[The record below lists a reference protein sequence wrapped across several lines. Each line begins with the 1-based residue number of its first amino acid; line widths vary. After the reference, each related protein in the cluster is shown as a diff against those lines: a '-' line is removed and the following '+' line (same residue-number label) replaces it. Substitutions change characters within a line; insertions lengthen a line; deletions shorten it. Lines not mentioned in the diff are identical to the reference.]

1 MTRSGSARAAALVLV
16 GALVGIG
23 CYTLGPPAIGAAREP
38 TPIRVVVRDAQGV
51 DVDAAAEAARAL
63 RAEIAR
69 STDLA
74 LADDARA
81 ADVLEADLVDAST
94 ALGAQTD
101 TRRRA
106 GEYVARVE
114 LTVRLVARDGGVRA
128 RITQIVG
135 EAPYLSVPGPLVALD
150 GQRRRALAAAA
161 DDAARRA
168 LDALRAALSPRDRAS

>member
-1 MTRSGSARAAALVLV
+1 VAAG
-16 GALVGIG
+16 GAAIAWLLGA
-23 CYTLGPPAIGAAREP
+23 CYTLGPPTLMASRGP
-38 TPIRVVVRDAQGV
+38 TPVRVVLIDRQGG

-69 STDLA
+69 SPDLA
-74 LADDARA
+74 LADDAREA
-81 ADVLEADLVDAST
+81 SVLEAELVDASA

-114 LTVRLVARDGGVRA
+114 LTVRLVDRDGGVRA
-128 RITQIVG
+128 RITQVVG
-135 EAPYLSVPGPLVALD
+135 EAPFLSVPGPLVALD